1 MDYKKL
7 LAKFRDVDMGH
18 NQYIIK
24 RSHEENLYTA
34 RNMVSVP
41 MNNGKHSSEGLTTR
55 GLNGCIAV
63 ISRTQNG
70 RNLHGI
76 MTHYDLTK
84 LDSHLQKLAELLE
97 SYSDDLEQ
105 GNTKVALFYP
115 KMGKTIDELARKVKD
130 DFERISRKDGI
141 VKMIPYPIEQ
151 EHVLFT
157 GTEGVLNFD
166 VATGK
171 YDFQPFNAR
180 EGYNPDFHSFL
191 S

>member
-7 LAKFRDVDMGH
+7 LTEFGDAGSGN
-18 NQYIIK
+18 NQYIIE
-24 RSHEENLYTA
+24 RSPGDRFYTA
-34 RNMVSVP
+34 QNMINVP
-41 MNNGKHSSEGLTTR
+41 MNDGKHSNEGLTTK

-76 MTHYDLTK
+76 MTHYDPTK
-84 LDSHLQKLAELLE
+84 LDPHLQKLAELLE
-97 SYSDDLEQ
+97 SYSEDFEQ
-105 GNTKVALFYP
+105 GDTKVALFHP
-115 KMGKTIDELARKVKD
+115 KMGETVEGLARKVKEG
-130 DFERISRKDGI
+130 FERISKKDGI
-141 VKMIPYPIEQ
+141 VKMIPYPVEQ

-166 VATGK
+166 VVTGK
-171 YDFQPFNAR
+171 YDFQPFTTR

-191 S
+191 